1 MIKDIQTRVI
11 VLILIVLV
19 ILSFFYANISVD
31 NDKSLQMRV
40 AASLVT
46 GTDELMKDS
55 QCNCAS
61 LKRNISHLDANNNA
75 IGNITLKNTTCSQSA
90 FERGPHQKVVA
101 FTFYESDSELGVK
114 SEKTRHYFEGIR
126 DNLALM
132 KEYYPDFVMR
142 LYYEVPD
149 QTESKLCRLGK
160 LPILCLDQ
168 SIKKLI
174 STSNQVMNDPVWC
187 VCCQ

>member
-1 MIKDIQTRVI
+1 MIKDNQTRVV
-11 VLILIVLV
+11 VLILIVFV
-19 ILSFFYANISVD
+19 ILSFFHANVSVD
-31 NDKSLQMRV
+31 NDKSLQMRA
-40 AASLVT
+40 AASLMT
-46 GTDELMKDS
+46 RTDDVKES

-61 LKRNISHLDANNNA
+61 LKRNISHIGANNNA

-90 FERGPHQKVVA
+90 FERGSHQKIVA
-101 FTFYESDSELGVK
+101 FTFYESESELGVK
-114 SEKTRHYFEGIR
+114 SEKTRHYFDGIR

-160 LPILCLDQ
+160 LPILCLEQ

-174 STSNQVMNDPVWC
+174 STFPIDE
-187 VCCQ
+187 

>member
-19 ILSFFYANISVD
+19 ILSFFYANNVSVD
-31 NDKSLQMRV
+31 SDKLLQMRV
-40 AASLVT
+40 AASLTT

-61 LKRNISHLDANNNA
+61 LKRNRISHLDANNNA
-75 IGNITLKNTTCSQSA
+75 IGNITLKNTTCSLSA
-90 FERGPHQKVVA
+90 FERGSHQKVVA
-101 FTFYESDSELGVK
+101 FTFYESESELGVK

-132 KEYYPDFVMR
+132 KAYYPDYVMR
-142 LYYEVPD
+142 LYYEVPG

-160 LPILCLDQ
+160 LPILCGWNNQ
-168 SIKKLI
+168 SK
-174 STSNQVMNDPVWC
+174 S
-187 VCCQ
+187 